1 MQSNGRGWRVS
12 ARRVRPRRR
21 LSTPK
26 RLPNTLVDTR
36 FPIGL
41 EQGPDD
47 SVLAHSLSLPGCTA
61 FGASPEAAASA
72 FQTALAD
79 WLAFLSSAGEP
90 VPPTDA
96 ELEVTVDEWVT
107 TDADVASGESTV
119 CFAADLPALTEAE
132 IDRGLRMLGELRGR
146 LLALVRRQPASVL
159 DAETDAGWT
168 VRQILEELARGTWWT
183 LSRLG
188 ASPMAEPAEGTLG
201 RLDTALALAVQVF
214 AHLPEDR
221 RGLRLEIDGE
231 EWTPRKVVRRL
242 LWQEWALGRAAASA
256 LTPVSGGS
264 R

>member
-1 MQSNGRGWRVS
+1 MS
-12 ARRVRPRRR
+12 AP
-21 LSTPK
+21 P
-26 RLPNTLVDTR
+26 VDTR

-41 EQGPDD
+41 EQGPDG

-61 FGASPEAAASA
+61 FGASPQAAASA
-72 FQTALAD
+72 FHGALAD
-79 WLAFLSSAGEP
+79 WLSFLGAVGEP
-90 VPPTDA
+90 VPDPGA
-96 ELEVTVDEWVT
+96 ELEVAVDEWVT
-107 TDADVASGESTV
+107 TDADVASGESTA
-119 CFAADLPALTEAE
+119 CFAADVAALAEADV
-132 IDRGLRMLGELRGR
+132 DRGLRMLGDLRSR

-201 RLDTALALAVQVF
+201 RLDTAMALAVQVF
-214 AHLPEDR
+214 AHLPPDR
-221 RGLRLEIDGE
+221 RGLRLEMDGE
-231 EWTPRKVVRRL
+231 EWTPRKVMRRL

-256 LTPVSGGS
+256 LRPVSGES